1 MRIVRALPAEASG
14 VAAVLEGLAGL
25 DSGALAALLKELAKG
40 GLGKRAIEIF
50 DWLRSLDERSEF
62 GSLCDVYTCVQDPR
76 IEVMFIWPACTL
88 LSIAIRAEPLRA
100 VHSHIQM

>member
-1 MRIVRALPAEASG
+1 MQASSDFSVEDLLRMVRALPAEASA
-14 VAAVLEGLAGL
+14 VAAVREGLGGL

-62 GSLCDVYTCVQDPR
+62 GLLCDVYTCASDH
-76 IEVMFIWPACTL
+76 ISYTL
-88 LSIAIRAEPLRA
+88 VLILAAPSK
-100 VHSHIQM
+100 